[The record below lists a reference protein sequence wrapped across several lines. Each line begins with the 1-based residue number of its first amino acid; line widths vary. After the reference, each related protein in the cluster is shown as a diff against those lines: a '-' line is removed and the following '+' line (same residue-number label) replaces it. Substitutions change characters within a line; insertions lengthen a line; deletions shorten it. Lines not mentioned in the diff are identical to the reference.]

1 MPLFILLPDKS
12 GRGTTGPLGRY
23 SGIRKEHKR
32 WLTAGLILLVA
43 VVLLFALRW
52 RKEEFDWSLFGSTL
66 LKLRWS
72 WLAFAALLG
81 VSTYYARAL
90 RWAVMLRH
98 LKDRPNVWG
107 LFSATAIGFTAIVL
121 LGRAGELVRPYLISV
136 KEKVPFSSQ
145 LAAWL
150 IERIFDTL
158 AAMLIFG
165 FALTQTA
172 KVSLPP
178 DSLLA
183 WILRTGG
190 YLAGL
195 ASAVSLGVFVAFQQS
210 SETLSKRLG
219 DALGF
224 LPGHLHARVSKLL
237 ESFVLGVRCVRDR
250 SSVFALSAFTLAEWI
265 LIVAS
270 FAACFR
276 AFPALDPLG
285 LGPILVTVGFVAVG
299 SLIQIPGI
307 GGGSQLMIIV
317 VVTEIYN
324 LPLEIAGGLAMIVYF
339 ITFIVILP
347 FGLVLLV
354 AEGLSLRRLREL
366 QAQELA

>member
-1 MPLFILLPDKS
+1 MLV
-12 GRGTTGPLGRY
+12 
-23 SGIRKEHKR
+23 
-32 WLTAGLILLVA
+32 LTVA

-72 WLAFAALLG
+72 WLGFAALLG
-81 VSTYYARAL
+81 LSTYYARAL

-98 LKDRPNVWG
+98 LKDHPNIWR
-107 LFSATAIGFTAIVL
+107 LFSATSIGFTAIVL

-165 FALTQTA
+165 FALTQAA
-172 KVSLPP
+172 KTSLPP

-183 WILRTGG
+183 WLLKTGG
-190 YLAGL
+190 YLAAGAAAL
-195 ASAVSLGVFVAFQQS
+195 SLGVFVAFQQS
-210 SETLSKRLG
+210 SETVTKRLEE
-219 DALGF
+219 ALGF
-224 LPGHLHARVSKLL
+224 LPAHLHAKVSNLL
-237 ESFVLGVRCVRDR
+237 HSFVLGVRCVRDR
-250 SSVFALSAFTLAEWI
+250 RSVIALSGYTLAEWV
-265 LIVAS
+265 LIAAC

-276 AFPALDPLG
+276 SFPPLDPLG
-285 LGPILVTVGFVAVG
+285 LVPALVSVGFVAVG

-317 VVTEIYN
+317 VLTEIYQI
-324 LPLEIAGGLAMIVYF
+324 PLEIAGGLAVIIYF
-339 ITFIVILP
+339 ITFIVIIP

-354 AEGLSLRRLREL
+354 AEGLSLKRLKEL
-366 QAQELA
+366 QVQELE

>member
-1 MPLFILLPDKS
+1 M
-12 GRGTTGPLGRY
+12 
-23 SGIRKEHKR
+23 
-32 WLTAGLILLVA
+32 
-43 VVLLFALRW
+43 FALRW

-72 WLAFAALLG
+72 WLGLAALLG
-81 VSTYYARAL
+81 LSTYYARAL

-98 LKDRPNVWG
+98 LKDRPNIWR
-107 LFSATAIGFTAIVL
+107 LFAATSIGFTAIVL

-172 KVSLPP
+172 KMSLPP

-183 WILRTGG
+183 GVLKTGG
-190 YLAGL
+190 YLAGV
-195 ASAVSLGVFVAFQQS
+195 ASALSLGLFVAFQQS
-210 SETLSKRLG
+210 SATVSRRL
-219 DALGF
+219 DEALGF
-224 LPGHLHARVSKLL
+224 LPSHLHARISKLL
-237 ESFVLGVRCVRDR
+237 ESFVLGMRCVRDR
-250 SSVFALSAFTLAEWI
+250 RSVIALSGYTLAEWF
-265 LIVAS
+265 LIAAC

-276 AFPALDPLG
+276 AFPALDGFNMVPV
-285 LGPILVTVGFVAVG
+285 LVTIGFVAVG
-299 SLIQIPGI
+299 SLIQLPGI

-317 VVTEIYN
+317 VFTEIYHM
-324 LPLEIAGGLAMIVYF
+324 PLEIAGGLAVIIYF
-339 ITFIVILP
+339 ITFIVIVP

-354 AEGLSLRRLREL
+354 AEGLSLKRLKEL
-366 QAQELA
+366 QTQELA